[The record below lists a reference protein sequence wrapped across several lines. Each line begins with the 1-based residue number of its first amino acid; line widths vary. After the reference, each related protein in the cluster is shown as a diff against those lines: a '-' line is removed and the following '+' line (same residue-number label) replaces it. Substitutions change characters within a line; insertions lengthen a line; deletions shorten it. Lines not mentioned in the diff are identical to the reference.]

1 MAATA
6 FGAKTIGM
14 IKSAAPH
21 CAECGAISS
30 LTGKGIS
37 FGLGI
42 GLGSALPFILLG
54 GGLYLTSHFMK
65 KHLRRDI
72 LMHADQNSQ

>member
-14 IKSAAPH
+14 IKGAAPH
-21 CAECGAISS
+21 CAECGAVST
-30 LTGKGIS
+30 LTGKGLS

-42 GLGSALPFILLG
+42 GLGSVLPFILVAG
-54 GGLYLTSHFMK
+54 SLYLASRFMK
-65 KHLRRDI
+65 RHLRDEI
-72 LMHADQNSQ
+72 LIHTDQNSQ